1 MNILKY
7 VLVFGMVLST
17 LLACDNQSEQRDQYN
32 ELFAEVIAVH
42 DELMP
47 QMTVISN
54 IQSRLKTP
62 DSVALSSQKQELLEQ
77 ANKADGDMMT
87 WMQSFT
93 DTYVKNRVPV
103 AEMSKEQLET
113 AIAGLQEELREIKA
127 LQDLTQNCIQQ
138 SQEILE

>member
-17 LLACDNQSEQRDQYN
+17 LLACDNQSEQRDKYN

-47 QMTVISN
+47 QMTEISN

-62 DSVALSSQKQELLEQ
+62 DSIALSSQKQELLEQ
-77 ANKADGDMMT
+77 ANKADSDMMT

-113 AIAGLQEELREIKA
+113 AIAGLQEELGEIKA

-138 SQEILE
+138 SQEILQ

>member
-17 LLACDNQSEQRDQYN
+17 LLACDNQFEQRDQYN

-62 DSVALSSQKQELLEQ
+62 DSIALPSQKQELLEQ
-77 ANKADGDMMT
+77 VNKADGDMMT

-113 AIAGLQEELREIKA
+113 AIAGLQDELREIKA
-127 LQDLTQNCIQQ
+127 LQDLTHNCIQQ
-138 SQEILE
+138 SQEILQ